1 MASKIKMWFQCIVV
15 VASLLALAMGA
26 GGDEVPQWLLIT
38 IEFLRGLPLFLRCNL
53 AGTTWSRPAATCWI
67 RLKTASKLAKT
78 GASISVVNQDVV
90 LRGAM
95 RTKPHDGASHRV
107 AMRL

>member
-1 MASKIKMWFQCIVV
+1 MAGKIKMWFQCIVV

-38 IEFLRGLPLFLRCNL
+38 IGIS
-53 AGTTWSRPAATCWI
+53 AW
-67 RLKTASKLAKT
+67 SKLAKT

-90 LRGAM
+90 LRGRDA
-95 RTKPHDGASHRV
+95 PIISDLSPWASCLAIPMQCV
-107 AMRL
+107 V